1 MEQQD
6 IIEVAT
12 AKARNIKSYT
22 GSSTKDIFYLR
33 SDLNEFKVEYHR
45 KFKLTFICILFFFI
59 GAPLGAIIRKGGLG
73 WPIFF
78 SIIIFIFFYAI
89 NIIGERIAEG
99 STYQV
104 FTGTWMS
111 VYVLTPMAIFLT
123 IKANSDSSIFNKDTY
138 LKKTKRLFQF
148 FQKKETIHA

>member
-1 MEQQD
+1 MM
-6 IIEVAT
+6 
-12 AKARNIKSYT
+12 IKYFIS
-22 GSSTKDIFYLR
+22 F
-33 SDLNEFKVEYHR
+33 
-45 KFKLTFICILFFFI
+45 FICILFFFI

-78 SIIIFIFFYAI
+78 SIIIFIFFYAV

-99 STYQV
+99 ATYQV

-111 VYVLTPMAIFLT
+111 VYVLTPMAVFLT

-138 LKKTKRLFQF
+138 IKKAKQILQLL
-148 FQKKETIHA
+148 QKKMVLHD